1 MIPYDLRVKDF
12 IGMIVYE
19 KDSNMGEMKFF
30 EYSPVDYKKKTG
42 RYLVHIPEL
51 MPFLKEAKDGIWC
64 YNAMN
69 TLQIDNNM
77 KTGDRPFSTKVVAQ
91 VKYIQNSTIKGNKDS
106 MLGAYTPML
115 PGVKYIIKFV
125 ENDINSGH
133 IMRQILHD
141 TEFKLTQTES
151 EASVNPNTNDG
162 NNNYMNF
169 GNFNFG

>member
-12 IGMIVYE
+12 IGMIIYE
-19 KDSNMGEMKFF
+19 KDSNMGEMKYF

-42 RYLVHIPEL
+42 RYLIHIPEL

-69 TLQIDNNM
+69 TLQIANNM
-77 KTGDRPFSTKVVAQ
+77 KTDDRPYSDKVVAQ
-91 VKYIQNSTIKGNKDS
+91 VRYIQNSTIKGNKES

-141 TEFKLTQTES
+141 TEFKLTQTEG
-151 EASVNPNTNDG
+151 EGASAGGG
-162 NNNYMNF
+162 NGNIQETATF
-169 GNFNFG
+169 GTFNFG